1 MKTKI
6 NGKTYNTD
14 TAKLVGYY
22 KTPLTYSDF
31 GFYMESLYRKRTGE
45 YFLHGDGG
53 PMTKYAKSCA
63 DGSIGW
69 GEAIIPMTEAKAAKW
84 LERRKD
90 SDNYTE
96 AW

>member
-1 MKTKI
+1 MKKRI
-6 NGKTYNTD
+6 NGKVYNTD

-22 KTPLTYSDF
+22 KAPLTYSDF

-53 PMTKYAKSCA
+53 PMTKYAKSCE

-69 GEAIIPMTEAKAAKW
+69 GEDIIPLSNSLAKRW
-84 LERRKD
+84 IEQHKD
-90 SDNYTE
+90 NS
-96 AW
+96 